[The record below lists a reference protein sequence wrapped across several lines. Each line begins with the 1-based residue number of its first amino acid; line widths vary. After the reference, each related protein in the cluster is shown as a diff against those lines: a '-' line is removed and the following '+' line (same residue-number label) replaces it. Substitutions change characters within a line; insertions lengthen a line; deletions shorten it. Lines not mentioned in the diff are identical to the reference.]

1 MESKHPRLSFD
12 TQSQRDYSSVHAC
25 RFSWTVLYKNQSILL
40 LHPFH
45 LHKVQC
51 NVHNPDLHGWN
62 SQNESD
68 KDAHWK
74 IRIKPVKLT
83 NLSMTQAL
91 FDP

>member
-1 MESKHPRLSFD
+1 M
-12 TQSQRDYSSVHAC
+12 
-25 RFSWTVLYKNQSILL
+25 NQKITSLEQAFL
-40 LHPFH
+40 FNAAVQVTFH
-45 LHKVQC
+45 